1 MGEHYFLTGRG
12 IKFKCKLKHTK
23 WTVLLVC
30 FKCVD
35 TLLFASKHAKGMSL
49 RYDAPFLRFSDK
61 LISENWFFVK
71 GERFLSF
78 WRCHRPRQRA
88 ALGVWLADS
97 SPRLKSDIPQH

>member
-12 IKFKCKLKHTK
+12 FKFKCKLKHTK

-49 RYDAPFLRFSDK
+49 RYNAI
-61 LISENWFFVK
+61 LICVF
-71 GERFLSF
+71 G
-78 WRCHRPRQRA
+78 
-88 ALGVWLADS
+88 
-97 SPRLKSDIPQH
+97 